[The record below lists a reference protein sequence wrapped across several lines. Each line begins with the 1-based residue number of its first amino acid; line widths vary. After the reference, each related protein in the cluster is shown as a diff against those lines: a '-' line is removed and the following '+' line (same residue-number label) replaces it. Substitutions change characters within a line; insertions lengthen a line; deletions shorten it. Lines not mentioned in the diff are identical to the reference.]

1 MSNLKTSE
9 AEICEECVLPTT
21 FTKDSVQN
29 SKEITSLQC
38 VTCPFCKQTVTA
50 IITPEQ
56 IECPECKAVVKK

>member
-1 MSNLKTSE
+1 MPSE
-9 AEICEECVLPTT
+9 PTIDNDCPDCVVSDILAPDTGE
-21 FTKDSVQN
+21 QM
-29 SKEITSLQC
+29 C

>member
-1 MSNLKTSE
+1 MSNQNTSE
-9 AEICEECVLPTT
+9 AEICEECVLPATH
-21 FTKDSVQN
+21 KDDSVQN
-29 SKEITSLQC
+29 MNDITSIQC